1 VIAATGLFGL
11 LVLVPVLPVAAPFL
25 PLLLAGGL
33 Q

>member
-11 LVLVPVLPVAAPFL
+11 LFVVPLLPVMAPFL
-25 PLLLAGGL
+25 PLLMTGM